1 MAASLKLHKRLAAS
15 LLNCGKGKIWLDPKE
30 LNHISFANS
39 RQNIRKLVH
48 EGFIIKKPEK
58 IHSRSRSRRFA
69 EAKRK
74 GRHSGYGKR
83 KGTMEARLPTKV
95 LWMRKMR
102 VLRRLLKKYR
112 ENNKIDKHVYHDMY
126 VKVKGN
132 VFKNKRV
139 LVETIFK
146 FTTGKTMKTGGF
158 FRRPPDGAVRPPVTY
173 RRLTAVIAVGI
184 TDGLNRRA
192 SIVEPP
198 VTVGKPPV
206 FTGGLI
212 ITPAAISYPSGIV
225 VSGGQTAG

>member
-112 ENNKIDKHVYHDMY
+112 ENNKIDKHVYHDMKQIPTAFY
-126 VKVKGN
+126 RR
-132 VFKNKRV
+132 F
-139 LVETIFK
+139 IFAAV
-146 FTTGKTMKTGGF
+146 
-158 FRRPPDGAVRPPVTY
+158 FRRPIPPVTTGILTVGLPAVRPPVF
-173 RRLTAVIAVGI
+173 
-184 TDGLNRRA
+184 
-192 SIVEPP
+192 
-198 VTVGKPPV
+198 KPPV
-206 FTGGLI
+206 SRRSHYRRF
-212 ITPAAISYPSGIV
+212 
-225 VSGGQTAG
+225 SGG

>member
-39 RQNIRKLVH
+39 RQHIRKLVH
-48 EGFIIKKPEK
+48 GGFIIKKPEK
-58 IHSRSRSRRFA
+58 IHSRSRSRRLA

-83 KGTMEARLPTKV
+83 NGTMEARLPTKV

-139 LVETIFK
+139 LMETIYKLKREKDGEKTLFDLCEAKNSFDLGDFQIHQK
-146 FTTGKTMKTGGF
+146 FIAIDAAHRYHTPAIDH
-158 FRRPPDGAVRPPVTY
+158 RPP
-173 RRLTAVIAVGI
+173 
-184 TDGLNRRA
+184 
-192 SIVEPP
+192 S
-198 VTVGKPPV
+198 
-206 FTGGLI
+206 
-212 ITPAAISYPSGIV
+212 
-225 VSGGQTAG
+225 